1 MDYAV
6 VGGQAV
12 ALHGVVRGTIDV
24 DVALRWTRQTVVDA
38 EAALRGVGLESR
50 IPVTA
55 GDVFD
60 LRDYAREYAR
70 ERHLIAWNFFDP
82 EAPMAEV
89 DIVINYDLAGKNA
102 ADIRLSSGL
111 VRVLSRGDL
120 IEMKKRSGR
129 PQDLADADAL
139 EGLG

>member
-12 ALHGVVRGTIDV
+12 ALHGVIRGTIDV

-38 EAALRGVGLESR
+38 EAALRGMGLESR

-60 LRDYAREYAR
+60 LRDYYAR
-70 ERHLIAWNFFDP
+70 ERHLNAWNFFDP
-82 EAPMAEV
+82 EAPMDEV
-89 DIVINYDLAGKNA
+89 DIVVNYDLAGKNV

-120 IEMKKRSGR
+120 IEMEKRSGR

>member
-38 EAALRGVGLESR
+38 EAALRGMGLESR
-50 IPVTA
+50 IPVAA

-60 LRDYAREYAR
+60 LRDHYAR

-82 EAPMAEV
+82 EAPMDEV
-89 DIVINYDLAGKNA
+89 DIVINYDLAGKNV

-111 VRVLSRGDL
+111 VRVLSRGT
-120 IEMKKRSGR
+120 
-129 PQDLADADAL
+129 
-139 EGLG
+139 

>member
-38 EAALRGVGLESR
+38 EAALRGMGLESR

-70 ERHLIAWNFFDP
+70 ERHLIAWNFLDP

-89 DIVINYDLAGKNA
+89 DIVINYDLAGKNV

-120 IEMKKRSGR
+120 IEMKQRSGR

>member
-38 EAALRGVGLESR
+38 EAALRGMGLESR

-70 ERHLIAWNFFDP
+70 ERHLIAWHFFDP

-89 DIVINYDLAGKNA
+89 DIVINYDLAGKNV